1 MRLGDTYPYPMDRKA
16 GSNPAPAQII
26 MNRGQMK
33 TINTPQGVYVLASEV
48 EEHIQVMKNAL
59 KLAQIE
65 LAFASCRD
73 NPEHTICLKCHAERI
88 ILEAIGDSV
97 AVP

>member
-1 MRLGDTYPYPMDRKA
+1 
-16 GSNPAPAQII
+16 
-26 MNRGQMK
+26 MK
-33 TINTPQGVYVLASEV
+33 TIDTPQGVYVLASEA
-48 EEHIQVMKNAL
+48 EWHIQMLKDTL

-73 NPEHTICLKCHAERI
+73 NPEHTICLKCQAERR